1 MVRPQPHVHT
11 YSPLPPSS
19 LLLVP
24 LPLAKADVWSLGIT
38 AIELA
43 EGAPPHSDM
52 QPGAV
57 KRAALAAAELPSPT
71 ARGALPLAHTATLW
85 APVRGRGGSGAV
97 ERPGSLSGAPLS
109 TTRIPPPACHPRRH
123 PMRAIFLI
131 PTLPPPTLGTKVG
144 GWREQIVDFVGRCV
158 VKEVERRP
166 FTSELLSHPLIAEG
180 RAAQQSGVLLRLME
194 TSREPLRAWRPRR
207 VDVDS
212 AARAPPQPACR
223 LASCLAS

>member
-1 MVRPQPHVHT
+1 
-11 YSPLPPSS
+11 
-19 LLLVP
+19 
-24 LPLAKADVWSLGIT
+24 
-38 AIELA
+38 
-43 EGAPPHSDM
+43 
-52 QPGAV
+52 
-57 KRAALAAAELPSPT
+57 
-71 ARGALPLAHTATLW
+71 
-85 APVRGRGGSGAV
+85 
-97 ERPGSLSGAPLS
+97 
-109 TTRIPPPACHPRRH
+109 
-123 PMRAIFLI
+123 MRAIFLI

-180 RAAQQSGVLLRLME
+180 RAAQRSGVLLRLME

-223 LASCLAS
+223 LASRLAS